1 VELDG
6 EKSECVKLLGQYIED
21 QDADYQLDFILMK
34 SCEPTLKKHCEVGEV
49 GESIYS
55 EIVI

>member
-34 SCEPTLKKHCEVGEV
+34 SCEPTLKKHCEVGE
-49 GESIYS
+49 SIYS